1 MPDVLLGW
9 DEHLDAD
16 WQELGQPGAH
26 GTPGRVSRI
35 DRGWST
41 ILRHAADAEPLR
53 VRNIG
58 ADVAVGDWVVVDE
71 AVERVAHVIG
81 RRSAFVRRASHEG
94 DRAEA
99 DVLAANID
107 VVFLVHALT
116 APPNQRRLER
126 ELVLA
131 FDSGAQ
137 PQIVLTKSDVA
148 DDIEATVDEL
158 RAVAAG
164 VPVHIASGITG
175 VGLEPIRAAA
185 EGGRT
190 LAFFR
195 VAQCS
200 QLVECGKQFRYRNRH
215 PTCRRHLYLPGEGK
229 QYAGLEC
236 QGCDP
241 HRH

>member
-9 DEHLDAD
+9 DEHLDAA
-16 WQELGQPGAH
+16 WHEIGQPVAH

-41 ILRHAADAEPLR
+41 ILRHATDTDPLR

-58 ADVAVGDWVVVDE
+58 ADVAVGDWVVVDDE
-71 AVERVAHVIG
+71 IERVAHVLE
-81 RRSAFVRRASHEG
+81 RRSAFIRRASHEG

-107 VVFLVHALT
+107 VVFLIHALT

-137 PQIVLTKSDVA
+137 PHIV
-148 DDIEATVDEL
+148 
-158 RAVAAG
+158 
-164 VPVHIASGITG
+164 
-175 VGLEPIRAAA
+175 
-185 EGGRT
+185 
-190 LAFFR
+190 
-195 VAQCS
+195 
-200 QLVECGKQFRYRNRH
+200 
-215 PTCRRHLYLPGEGK
+215 
-229 QYAGLEC
+229 
-236 QGCDP
+236 
-241 HRH
+241 